1 MNESPQLYH
10 PKLQAFNICYQLGE
24 TSLQNIVLYITY
36 FSLSFNLL
44 DWSSMGFAFFRYQ
57 ENFHAPQNS
66 LGEGAGSDSPD
77 AIV

>member
-10 PKLQAFNICYQLGE
+10 PKLQVLHICYQLGE
-24 TSLQNIVLYITY
+24 TALQNIVLCLTY

-44 DWSSMGFAFFRYQ
+44 DWSSMGFAFLRYQ

-66 LGEGAGSDSPD
+66 LGEGGR
-77 AIV
+77 V